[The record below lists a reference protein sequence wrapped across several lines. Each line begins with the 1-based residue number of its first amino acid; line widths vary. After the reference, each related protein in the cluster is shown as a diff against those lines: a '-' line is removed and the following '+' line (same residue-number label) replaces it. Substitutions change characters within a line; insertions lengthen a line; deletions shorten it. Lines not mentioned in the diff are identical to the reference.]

1 MKYSIT
7 RLNSVLIFFC
17 LLWLSSCI
25 PTKKVVYLEN
35 FDGNES
41 EQYTIPTWK
50 YNVQEGDRFYVKII
64 DPMQGL
70 SFGDNA
76 SSMQESKSQTP
87 NLIQQVPSVHDFQID
102 EEGMLNLPVIG
113 KVAAVDKTVSELRKA
128 IVKACEGFIT
138 NPTVKLYMTN
148 YNVTLLGE
156 FNAPGF
162 YQLIPENPT
171 FFEAVG
177 LGGDLTDFADRKKV
191 KLIRRVEGKVKV
203 YYLDV
208 TDPAF
213 ANSPYYYVQP
223 NDVIHVMPLK
233 VKKFSSDNALP
244 LLLSGLT
251 VIVTLANILS
261 R

>member
-1 MKYSIT
+1 MNNYSV
-7 RLNSVLIFFC
+7 RFNFLLLLLS

-35 FDGNES
+35 FDGKES
-41 EQYTIPTWK
+41 EQYDITTWEYK
-50 YNVQEGDRFYVKII
+50 VQPGDRFFVKII

-70 SFGDNA
+70 TFGENVVRI
-76 SSMQESKSQTP
+76 QESQTQAQ
-87 NLIQQVPSVHDFQID
+87 NIIQQVPSVHDFQID
-102 EEGMLNLPVIG
+102 EDGILDLPKIG
-113 KVAAVDKTVSELRKA
+113 KVEAANKTVSELRKS
-128 IVKACEGFIT
+128 IIQACEGYIS
-138 NPTVKLYMTN
+138 NPTIKLYMTN
-148 YNVTLLGE
+148 YNITLLGE

-191 KLIRRVEGKVKV
+191 KLIRKIDGRVKV
-203 YYLDV
+203 FYLDV

-213 ANSPYYYVQP
+213 ASSPYFYMQP

-244 LLLSGLT
+244 LLLSSLT
-251 VIVTLANILS
+251 VIVTLANFLS